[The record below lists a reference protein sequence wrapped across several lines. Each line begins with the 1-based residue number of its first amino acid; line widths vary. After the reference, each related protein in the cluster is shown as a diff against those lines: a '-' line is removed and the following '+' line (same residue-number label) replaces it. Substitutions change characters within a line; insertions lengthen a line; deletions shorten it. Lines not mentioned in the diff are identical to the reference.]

1 MTAPTEG
8 GATMGRPVTHFEIG
22 VRDLGEATGFYEDL
36 FGWEVDQERTPGYRL
51 VRTAE
56 GSLGGGLLEVRED
69 MQPYVMVY
77 VGVTDLRATIE
88 KAEELGAKVVMDPMS
103 VPGVGSF
110 AVFQDP
116 DGVTIGVFEE
126 LAA

>member
-1 MTAPTEG
+1 
-8 GATMGRPVTHFEIG
+8 MGRPVTHFEIG
-22 VRDLGEATGFYEDL
+22 VRDLGRASGFYEDL
-36 FGWEVDQERTPGYRL
+36 FDWEVDEERTPGYRL

-56 GSLGGGLLEVRED
+56 GSLGGGLLQVRED
-69 MQPYVMVY
+69 MPPYVMIY
-77 VGVTDLRATIE
+77 VGVTDLRATLE
-88 KAEELGAKVVMDPMS
+88 KAEELGAKVVMDPMP

-116 DGVTIGVFEE
+116 DGEAVGIFEE

>member
-1 MTAPTEG
+1 
-8 GATMGRPVTHFEIG
+8 MGRPVTHFEIG
-22 VRDLGEATGFYEDL
+22 VRDLGRASGFYEDL
-36 FGWEVDQERTPGYRL
+36 FDWEVDEERTPGYRL

-56 GSLGGGLLEVRED
+56 GSLGGGLLQVRED
-69 MQPYVMVY
+69 MPPYVMIY
-77 VGVTDLRATIE
+77 VGVTDLRATLE
-88 KAEELGAKVVMDPMS
+88 KAEELGAKVVMDPMP

-116 DGVTIGVFEE
+116 DGAAVGIFEE